1 MLKDQTTA
9 LLRQGY
15 AFACSL
21 PDAATTSARE
31 IRLMGRRA
39 LLVRGEDGA
48 RLFYDGSRTRRKG
61 AIPAVVRFPLFGRG
75 AVHGLDDA
83 RHHDRKQLFLQVLT
97 PAAVELLAES
107 VQRQWDGRSAR
118 WPGLT
123 VVPLYDEAVRLLAA
137 AVLDWAGVPTDDAQ
151 RESRAWDLAHMVDGF
166 GSVGGRH
173 VRSQRARRRSERWA
187 GAAIRA
193 SRADE
198 RSMASSPL
206 EQVARWTDSSGA
218 RLSERLAAVEL
229 LNLLRPTV
237 AIAYFVSFA
246 AVALHEHPQWRDRV
260 GSHGNA
266 ADREA
271 FVHELRRLYPFVP
284 ALAAKARTSFEW
296 NGFRL
301 RRGERIVLDV
311 LGTDHDPERWPDP
324 GSFDPER
331 FLRTPPSAFDFVPQ
345 GGGEPVQGHRC
356 PGEPS
361 TIAILGVCARGLA
374 DLDYDLRPEDTRFPL
389 ERMPTRPLSGPALRA
404 VQPRAGT
411 VTRSRSGVAA
421 TSGHR

>member
-1 MLKDQTTA
+1 MLKDQTRA

-15 AFACSL
+15 AFASSL
-21 PDAATTSARE
+21 PAAGTTSARE

-39 LLVRGEDGA
+39 LLVRGEGGA
-48 RLFYDGSRTRRKG
+48 RLFYDGSRTCRKG

-75 AVHGLDDA
+75 AVHALDDA
-83 RHHDRKQLFLQVLT
+83 RHHDRKQLFLRVLT

-107 VQRQWDGRSAR
+107 VQRRWDERSAR
-118 WPGLT
+118 WPGLV

-137 AVLDWAGVPTDDAQ
+137 AVLDWAGVPTADAQ
-151 RESRAWDLAHMVDGF
+151 RESRAWDLAQMVDGF

-173 VRSQRARRRSERWA
+173 VRSQRARRRSEQWA
-187 GAAIRA
+187 KAAIRA

-198 RSMASSPL
+198 GAVATSPL
-206 EQVARWTDSSGA
+206 QQVARYTDSTGA

-237 AIAYFVSFA
+237 AIASFVSFTA
-246 AVALHEHPQWRDRV
+246 LALHEHPQWRDRV
-260 GSHGNA
+260 GSHGSA

-301 RRGERIVLDV
+301 RRGQRIVLDV
-311 LGTDHDPERWPDP
+311 LGTNHDPQRWPDA

-374 DLDYDLRPEDTRFPL
+374 DLDYDMRPEDTCFPP

-404 VQPRAGT
+404 VRPRAGT
-411 VTRSRSGVAA
+411 VSRSRGSVAA
-421 TSGHR
+421 TSGQP

>member
-1 MLKDQTTA
+1 MLKDQTRA

-15 AFACSL
+15 AFPSSL
-21 PDAATTSARE
+21 PGTDATAARE

-39 LLVRGEDGA
+39 LLVRGEGGA

-75 AVHGLDDA
+75 AVHGLDHA

-107 VQRQWDGRSAR
+107 VQRRWDERSAR
-118 WPGLT
+118 WPGLA

-151 RESRAWDLAHMVDGF
+151 QEGQAWDLAHMVDGF
-166 GSVGGRH
+166 GAMGGRH

-187 GAAIRA
+187 RAAIRA

-198 RSMASSPL
+198 HTVVSSPL
-206 EQVARWTDSSGA
+206 QQVARYTDPTGA

-246 AVALHEHPQWRDRV
+246 AVALHQHPQWRDRV

-271 FVHELRRLYPFVP
+271 FVHELRRFYPFVP
-284 ALAAKARTSFEW
+284 ALATKARTSFEW

-301 RRGERIVLDV
+301 RRGERIILDV
-311 LGTDHDPERWPDP
+311 FGTDQDPVRWPDP

-361 TIAILGVCARGLA
+361 TIAILAVCARGLA
-374 DLDYDLRPEDTRFPL
+374 DLDYELRPEDTRFPL

-404 VQPRAGT
+404 VRPRTDAL
-411 VTRSRSGVAA
+411 TRSPGVAA
-421 TSGHR
+421 TTSGQH